1 MIAETFA
8 QVKSNLH
15 LTLTSLAEVI
25 LGKELQLK
33 LALTCLLAK
42 GHLLIEDLPGTGKT
56 TLSHSLASALG
67 LDFQRLQFTSDMLPS
82 DILGAA
88 IFERDAG
95 TFKFHPGPI
104 FTQIV
109 LADEVNRA
117 TPKTQ
122 SALLEAMEERQ
133 VTIDGETRQLPR
145 PFFVI
150 ATQNPSHQIGT
161 YPLPES
167 QLDRFLMRLSL
178 GYPEP
183 DEEVKLL
190 MGSDRREIARQLECT
205 LSIEQ
210 LTQVQKAVEQM
221 TVSETLVAYL
231 MSLIQASRK
240 DTRCQHGLSPRAGV
254 MCLKAA
260 RAWALLEGRDY
271 VIPEDIKQVFV
282 YVSAHRLS
290 LTEPGDEVAIVN
302 EWLESTPVPD

>member
-1 MIAETFA
+1 MVSTTFE
-8 QVKSNLH
+8 QLNSKLTQ
-15 LTLTSLAEVI
+15 TLTNLSEVI

-88 IFERDAG
+88 IFERSAEA
-95 TFKFHPGPI
+95 FNFHPGPI

-133 VTIDGETRQLPR
+133 VTIEGETRMLPE

-178 GYPEP
+178 GYPEK
-183 DEEVKLL
+183 DQEIKLL
-190 MGSDRREIARQLECT
+190 MGSDRREIARKLECT
-205 LSIEQ
+205 LPLELLIRA
-210 LTQVQKAVEQM
+210 QKAVEEIK
-221 TVSETLVAYL
+221 VSQTLVDYL

-240 DTRCQHGLSPRAGV
+240 DERCQHGLSPRAGV

-260 RAWALLEGRDY
+260 RAWAFLEGRDF
-271 VIPEDIKQVFV
+271 VMPEDIKSVFI
-282 YVSAHRLS
+282 YVAAHRLS
-290 LTEPGDEVAIVN
+290 LVEPGNSDDVVAD
-302 EWLESTPVPD
+302 WLKNTQIPV